1 MSQGITTGH
10 GESKRRDVDDGEE
23 DEDHPF
29 SSADLHEEGGLLLP
43 FVRPIVSRATSTVA
57 FFFSKQ

>member
-29 SSADLHEEGGLLLP
+29 SSADLHEAGDLLSP
-43 FVRPIVSRATSTVA
+43 FVYTLVSRATSTVA
-57 FFFSKQ
+57 FFFSKH